1 MGLTRKILNV
11 FCGSKSSDV
20 GIFGSKYSGSPLAS
34 TDPDAIQDISDP
46 LNPIDPNASW
56 VNGWAK
62 AVVSSQAPCME
73 DMNGVMF
80 VLSYMTKY
88 LYQSGI
94 AEWLGGEKY
103 NLYAFVQYGGGLYM
117 SIQVDA
123 NGDNVGHNPSS
134 SPQWW
139 RKLVFTTPWIASYDY
154 NVGDV
159 VSYNGRSYKCVSA
172 NTASSAFVS
181 DFYDGD
187 WDDGNPAGTLLH
199 DIAWNKA
206 TLPYHYF
213 DVTGADA
220 GREISQT
227 TYADL
232 YAVIGNYYDNCVN
245 YTTSTTYSNPS
256 AGNFRLPDF
265 RNTFFKNSGGRSWSA
280 GHNAQHTHTHSRT
293 SSLSLAHSHN
303 YLSADNSSMSIVMS
317 AAKTGGN
324 WYWTK
329 RFVNTDTRDGEFIW
343 VVKGTGNCTSSTG
356 TKTTY
361 LTVPALSIYNSGSGS
376 APEPN
381 YYGTRIL
388 LKY

>member
-46 LNPIDPNASW
+46 LSPIDPNASW

-73 DMNGVMF
+73 DMNGVMY

-88 LYQSGI
+88 LYQSGV

-103 NLYAFVQYGGGLYM
+103 NQYALVQYGGGLYM

-139 RKLVFTTPWIASYDY
+139 RKLVFTTPWVASYSY
-154 NVGDV
+154 NVGDI
-159 VSYNGRSYKCVSA
+159 VSCNGRSYKCVVS
-172 NTASSAFVS
+172 NTASSTFVS
-181 DFYDGD
+181 DFYAGN

-199 DIAWNKA
+199 DIAWNKS

-232 YAVIGNYYDNCVN
+232 YAVIGNYYDNCRN
-245 YTTSTTYSNPS
+245 YSNSTNYSNPS

-265 RNTFFKNSGGRSWSA
+265 RNTFFKNSGDRTWNA
-280 GHNAQHTHTHSRT
+280 GHNAS
-293 SSLSLAHSHN
+293 HSHAHN
-303 YLSADNSSMSIVMS
+303 WGSSKNLNHSHTLKGYVAVS
-317 AAKTGGN
+317 PGYRAVFTYNAGPT
-324 WYWTK
+324 
-329 RFVNTDTRDGEFIW
+329 VTDTQIEGW
-343 VVKGTGNCTSSTG
+343 KQATNPV
-356 TKTTY
+356 TY
-361 LTVPALSIYNSGSGS
+361 SNVTNSATLPNIPALSLQNQGSGS
-376 APEPN
+376 SPEPN

>member
-11 FCGSKSSDV
+11 FCGSKSGDI

-34 TDPDAIQDISDP
+34 TDPNAIQDISDP

-73 DMNGVMF
+73 DMNGVMY

-88 LYQSGI
+88 IYQSGVP
-94 AEWLGGEKY
+94 EWLGGEKY
-103 NLYAFVQYGGGLYM
+103 NRYALAQYGGKLYM
-117 SIQVDA
+117 STQVDA
-123 NGDNVGHNPSS
+123 NGDNVGHNPST

-139 RKLVFTTPWIASYDY
+139 RSLTFITPWTSSYDY
-154 NVGDV
+154 SVGDIV
-159 VSYNGRSYKCVSA
+159 TFNGRTYKCATS
-172 NTASSAFVS
+172 NTASSTFVS

-213 DVTGADA
+213 DVTGTDA

-232 YAVIGNYYDNCVN
+232 YAVIGNYYDNCVD
-245 YTTSTTYSNPS
+245 YSTDPANPSTYANPS

-265 RNTFFKNSGGRSWSA
+265 RNTFLKNSGTRSWGA
-280 GHNAQHTHTHSRT
+280 GHNMTHSHTHNKTASQSLNHSHSFDGQVGMAPTANPMGTHDYKIGSNIAT
-293 SSLSLAHSHN
+293 GKDIFTVPQGKGMIKTATKSTSLSVGA
-303 YLSADNSSMSIVMS
+303 
-317 AAKTGGN
+317 
-324 WYWTK
+324 
-329 RFVNTDTRDGEFIW
+329 
-343 VVKGTGNCTSSTG
+343 
-356 TKTTY
+356 
-361 LTVPALSIYNSGSGS
+361 LTINNEGSGS
-376 APEPN
+376 SPEPN

>member
-11 FCGSKSSDV
+11 FCGSKSGDV

-34 TDPDAIQDISDP
+34 TDTDAIQDISDP

-73 DMNGVMF
+73 DMNGVMY
-80 VLSYMTKY
+80 VLSYMAKY
-88 LYQSGI
+88 LYQSGV

-117 SIQVDA
+117 SIQDDA

-139 RKLVFTTPWIASYDY
+139 RKLVFTTPWVASYDY
-154 NVGDV
+154 NVGDI
-159 VSYNGRSYKCVSA
+159 VSYNGRSYKCVTA

-187 WDDGNPAGTLLH
+187 WDDGNPAGTLIH
-199 DIAWNKA
+199 DIAWNKS

-213 DVTGADA
+213 DVTGVDA

-227 TYADL
+227 TYSDL
-232 YAVIGNYYDNCVN
+232 YSVIGNYYDNCVN
-245 YTTSTTYSNPS
+245 YTNSTTYSNPS

-265 RNTFFKNSGGRSWSA
+265 RNTFFRNSGTRNWGA
-280 GHNAQHTHTHSRT
+280 GHNATHTHSHNRT
-293 SSLSLAHSHN
+293 SSVNLTHN
-303 YLSADNSSMSIVMS
+303 HNM
-317 AAKTGGN
+317 GGQ
-324 WYWTK
+324 
-329 RFVNTDTRDGEFIW
+329 I
-343 VVKGTGNCTSSTG
+343 GTSKPGSGNM
-356 TKTTY
+356 TTY
-361 LTVPALSIYNSGSGS
+361 KYSHGGSDTGRDIFTVPVLQFRIVSTTNSTSLSVPALSIYNSGSGS
-376 APEPN
+376 SPEPN

>member
-46 LNPIDPNASW
+46 LDPIDPNASW

-88 LYQSGI
+88 LYQSGV

-139 RKLVFTTPWIASYDY
+139 RKLVFTTPWVASYSY
-154 NVGDV
+154 NVGDI
-159 VSYNGRSYKCVSA
+159 VSYNGRSYKCVVA
-172 NTASSAFVS
+172 NTAGSTFVS
-181 DFYDGD
+181 DFYSGD

-280 GHNAQHTHTHSRT
+280 GHNATHTHGHNKT
-293 SSLSLAHSHN
+293 SSQSLNHTHGFNGKVLPSVASGGYWHWRARPIRVDLDTSEYFWTIDSSKASGTITSTTATASLS
-303 YLSADNSSMSIVMS
+303 
-317 AAKTGGN
+317 
-324 WYWTK
+324 
-329 RFVNTDTRDGEFIW
+329 
-343 VVKGTGNCTSSTG
+343 
-356 TKTTY
+356 
-361 LTVPALSIYNSGSGS
+361 VPPLSIANSGSGS

>member
-73 DMNGVMF
+73 DMNGVMY
-80 VLSYMTKY
+80 VLSYMAKY
-88 LYQSGI
+88 LYQSGV

-103 NLYAFVQYGGGLYM
+103 NQYALVQYGGGLYM

-134 SPQWW
+134 SSQWW
-139 RKLVFTTPWIASYDY
+139 RKLVFTTPWVSSYSY
-154 NVGDV
+154 NVGDI
-159 VSYNGRSYKCVSA
+159 VSYNGRSYKCVVS
-172 NTASSAFVS
+172 NTASSTFVS

-280 GHNAQHTHTHSRT
+280 GHNAQHTHGHNKT
-293 SSLSLAHSHN
+293 SSQSLNHN
-303 YLSADNSSMSIVMS
+303 HWFSNRVIPSVISGGYWRWRSRPINVSVDSSEY
-317 AAKTGGN
+317 
-324 WYWTK
+324 YWTIDASK
-329 RFVNTDTRDGEFIW
+329 ATNNIVSSTDT
-343 VVKGTGNCTSSTG
+343 TS
-356 TKTTY
+356 
-361 LTVPALSIYNSGSGS
+361 LTVSPLSIYNSGSGS